1 MHNYLSACCVYK
13 GSLNRRWL
21 GRGLRSQHDGG
32 VDMYLSFPTVC
43 WKWRDNWRVSI
54 TERLSE
60 RTKESSM
67 TPLPELALQWCWP
80 LHVFRHCVQKLEGEL
95 KSQHHREGLSQRTK
109 ESLMTKV
116 HVYQQEVHMQ
126 RQLIQVSL
134 QEHCFFLLSLFV
146 YPQLNVAEYLVVL
159 WLSQTLIDSF
169 VDWLE
174 KGFVYEKSFQEGI
187 YLWQEFEC
195 L

>member
-1 MHNYLSACCVYK
+1 MIIIWIMYYICFTLQSLGLIWWQGRSVIFNVHNSLSACCVHK
-13 GSLNRRWL
+13 GSPNWRWL
-21 GRGLRSQHDGG
+21 GRALRSQHYGR
-32 VDMYLSFPTVC
+32 VDVYLYFPAVF

-54 TERLSE
+54 KERLSQ

-80 LHVFRHCVQKLEGEL
+80 VHVFRHCVQKLEGEL

-126 RQLIQVSL
+126 RQLIQVIL
-134 QEHCFFLLSLFV
+134 PEHCFFSVVTVCCPLVKCGGVLSL
-146 YPQLNVAEYLVVL
+146 
-159 WLSQTLIDSF
+159 
-169 VDWLE
+169 
-174 KGFVYEKSFQEGI
+174 
-187 YLWQEFEC
+187 
-195 L
+195 